1 MLLSP
6 GLVLVF
12 ILILLIL
19 AAIAGS
25 GIRVGS
31 LVGGHCGHL
40 RLVLLVEGWKCLV
53 KS

>member
-12 ILILLIL
+12 IFILLIL

-25 GIRVGS
+25 GIRVGPF
-31 LVGGHCGHL
+31 V
-40 RLVLLVEGWKCLV
+40 
-53 KS
+53 